1 MLHGKLLP
9 LMTEIKDK
17 KTISQRDNASIHTAA
32 NKKKWSQDIGVG
44 LLSWPA
50 LSPDSNSIENL

>member
-1 MLHGKLLP
+1 MLHGRLLP

-32 NKKKWSQDIGVG
+32 ITKKVVSRYRNRIIIM
-44 LLSWPA
+44 A
-50 LSPDSNSIENL
+50 SIES